1 MTSENDKNISL
12 TKEMVSEA
20 MKKVDFCMMTTLG
33 TQRGMHTRPMSN
45 NKNVEWDGDTWFF
58 SAADSSQVQEIRDN
72 PKVNLSYSQPE
83 DILFITLSGD
93 GEIVS
98 EVEKKK
104 ELWDDELKM
113 WFPDGPESDG
123 VVLIKVRS
131 KSAHYWSKEGE
142 GELTL

>member
-1 MTSENDKNISL
+1 MTQGQGNKISL

-58 SAADSSQVQEIRDN
+58 SAADSSLVQEITDN
-72 PKVNLSYSQPE
+72 PKVNLSYSQPK

-93 GEIVS
+93 GEIVTD
-98 EVEKKK
+98 VDKKK
-104 ELWDDELKM
+104 ELWDDELKT
-113 WFPDGPESDG
+113 WFPEGPESEG
-123 VVLIKVRS
+123 VVLIKVMS

-142 GELTL
+142 GELAL